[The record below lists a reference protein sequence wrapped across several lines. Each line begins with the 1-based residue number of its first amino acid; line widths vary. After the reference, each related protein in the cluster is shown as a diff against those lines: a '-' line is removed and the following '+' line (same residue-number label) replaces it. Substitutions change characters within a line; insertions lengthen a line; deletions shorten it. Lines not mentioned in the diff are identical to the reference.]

1 LVLEQLI
8 RKEMKVLYIVKYTG
22 PFGFIKPWTAV
33 RDEETYSQ
41 QFLTPSIVAG
51 IERKLFPE
59 LLGQNNGNDD
69 GEIKKIVRHRL
80 SYCGLTSQ
88 QEKTWSKG
96 GFKKEKKKD
105 SLGHEYFKA
114 KNIGIINRAVM
125 LNPEL
130 HLAFE
135 TMLDAESAFTQNICL
150 CRNEDILLPTSLT
163 EMDEEEFEK
172 IDGFE
177 LIFTENSNG
186 FKVGHNRF
194 KDAEEMFGELKVI
207 GNPIRS

>member
-1 LVLEQLI
+1 MYV
-8 RKEMKVLYIVKYTG
+8 VKYTG

-41 QFLTPSIVAG
+41 QFLTPSIVGG
-51 IERKLFPE
+51 IERKIFPE
-59 LLGQNNGNDD
+59 LLKDDD
-69 GEIKKIVRHRL
+69 GEIKKVVGHRL

-105 SLGHEYFKA
+105 SLGREYFKA

-130 HLAFE
+130 HLAF
-135 TMLDAESAFTQNICL
+135 TSIIDAEIAFAQNICL
-150 CRNEDILLPTSLT
+150 CRNEDILLPTTLT
-163 EMDEEEFEK
+163 EMDEEEFEQ

-177 LIFTENSNG
+177 LMFTEENQG

-194 KDAEEMFGELKVI
+194 KNAAEMFGELNVI

>member
-1 LVLEQLI
+1 
-8 RKEMKVLYIVKYTG
+8 MKVLYIVKYSG
-22 PFGFIKPWTAV
+22 PFGYIKPWTAV
-33 RDEETYSQ
+33 RDSETYSQ

-51 IERKLFPE
+51 MERKLFPE
-59 LLGQNNGNDD
+59 LLKNDD
-69 GEIKKIVRHRL
+69 GEIRKIVRHRL

-96 GFKKEKKKD
+96 GITIKKEKGVYKT
-105 SLGHEYFKA
+105 
-114 KNIGIINRAVM
+114 NVGIINRAVM

-130 HLAFE
+130 HLAF
-135 TMLDAESAFTQNICL
+135 TTKLDAENAFTQNICL
-150 CRNEDILLPTSLT
+150 CRNEDILLPTSLA
-163 EMDEEEFEK
+163 EMDKEEFEQ

-177 LIFTENSNG
+177 LAFTDETSG
-186 FKVGHNRF
+186 FKVGYNRF